1 MFETVPGATANQPN
15 IFRRGVPIDDE
26 VIIRAVFVLA
36 DTRLQQ
42 RRVLQPRK
50 SEAKVLADRL
60 EPVGAHRA
68 VARGGIEFGSARI
81 IRNLEAAPFI
91 SGNAVNESLAMIGP
105 YRQLGLREAIVTGG
119 RAEEKHVLLGH
130 AEAIANGPRKKF
142 AQPRSASED
151 VLIGAELR
159 TIRKRQTIPLSA
171 IKITRQHGSLFVL
184 AAFREKSIQHC
195 LTRHPRREKTTLGFV
210 DSPAHAF
217 QINLW
222 PAFLQFPHGKL
233 FVWNARLSQH
243 GQGTAFEWIIA
254 GSRHP

>member
-68 VARGGIEFGSARI
+68 VARGGIEFGSMRI
-81 IRNLEAAPFI
+81 IRNLEAAPFV

-105 YRQLGLREAIVTGG
+105 YRQLGLREAVVSGG
-119 RAEEKHVLLGH
+119 RAEEKHVLLSH
-130 AEAIANGPRKKF
+130 ADAIANGSRKKF
-142 AQPRSASED
+142 AQPRSACED
-151 VLIGAELR
+151 VQIGAELR
-159 TIRKRQTIPLSA
+159 TIRKRQAIPLSFSA
-171 IKITRQHGSLFVL
+171 IKITRQHGCLFVL

-195 LTRHPRREKTTLGFV
+195 LARNPRREKTTLGFV

-217 QINLW
+217 QVDLR
-222 PAFLQFPHGKL
+222 PAFCELPCGKL
-233 FVWNARLSQH
+233 FIWNARLSQ
-243 GQGTAFEWIIA
+243 QG
-254 GSRHP
+254 